1 MEFNGTFFATIIT
14 FIVFVFLMNKV
25 LYAPILSIME
35 KRKNFMDS
43 NYKQAEDNNIK
54 FEQLSS
60 EKDEKLLEAKND
72 ARKKYVE
79 VIEEFKNQR
88 NEILLDK
95 QDFENERYKNSQ
107 LELENL
113 SNDAKQSLKNNMSDL
128 ANDIVEKVI
137 GYKCDSNDFENEVV
151 DKVLWGK

>member
-1 MEFNGTFFATIIT
+1 M
-14 FIVFVFLMNKV
+14 FVFLMNKV

-88 NEILLDK
+88 NGILLDK

-107 LELENL
+107 SELENL

>member
-88 NEILLDK
+88 NGILLDK

-128 ANDIVEKVI
+128 ANDIVEKDI

>member
-88 NEILLDK
+88 NGILLDK

-113 SNDAKQSLKNNMSDL
+113 SNDTKQSLKNNMSDL

>member
-1 MEFNGTFFATIIT
+1 
-14 FIVFVFLMNKV
+14 
-25 LYAPILSIME
+25 
-35 KRKNFMDS
+35 MDS

-88 NEILLDK
+88 NGILLDK

-113 SNDAKQSLKNNMSDL
+113 SNDTKQSLKNNMSDL

>member
-35 KRKNFMDS
+35 KRKNFIDS

-88 NEILLDK
+88 NGILLDK

>member
-1 MEFNGTFFATIIT
+1 
-14 FIVFVFLMNKV
+14 
-25 LYAPILSIME
+25 
-35 KRKNFMDS
+35 MDS

-88 NEILLDK
+88 NGILLDK
-95 QDFENERYKNSQ
+95 QDFENYIAFSKKW
-107 LELENL
+107 L
-113 SNDAKQSLKNNMSDL
+113 SECHRILKKGGTIYVFIGFKGESIKCLKN
-128 ANDIVEKVI
+128 K
-137 GYKCDSNDFENEVV
+137 K
-151 DKVLWGK
+151 

>member
-1 MEFNGTFFATIIT
+1 MEFNGTFLVTIVT

-88 NEILLDK
+88 NGILLDK

>member
-88 NEILLDK
+88 NGILLDK
-95 QDFENERYKNSQ
+95 QNSENERYKNSQ
-107 LELENL
+107 SELENL
-113 SNDAKQSLKNNMSDL
+113 SNDAKQSLKNNMSEL

>member
-88 NEILLDK
+88 NGILLDK

-113 SNDAKQSLKNNMSDL
+113 SNDAKQSLKNNMSYL

>member
-25 LYAPILSIME
+25 LYEPILSIME

-88 NEILLDK
+88 NGILLDK
-95 QDFENERYKNSQ
+95 QDSENERYKNSQ
-107 LELENL
+107 SELENL

>member
-1 MEFNGTFFATIIT
+1 MIEQGICKTKEEALELQREYAN
-14 FIVFVFLMNKV
+14 
-25 LYAPILSIME
+25 LYPE
-35 KRKNFMDS
+35 EEVR
-43 NYKQAEDNNIK
+43 
-54 FEQLSS
+54 S
-60 EKDEKLLEAKND
+60 EKYLEAKND

-88 NEILLDK
+88 NGILLDK

-107 LELENL
+107 SELENL

>member
-88 NEILLDK
+88 NGILLDK

-113 SNDAKQSLKNNMSDL
+113 SNDAKQSLKNILML
-128 ANDIVEKVI
+128 EI
-137 GYKCDSNDFENEVV
+137 
-151 DKVLWGK
+151 L

>member
-88 NEILLDK
+88 NGILLDK

>member
-1 MEFNGTFFATIIT
+1 M
-14 FIVFVFLMNKV
+14 FVFLMNKV

>member
-1 MEFNGTFFATIIT
+1 MEFNGTFLATIIT

-88 NEILLDK
+88 NGILLDK